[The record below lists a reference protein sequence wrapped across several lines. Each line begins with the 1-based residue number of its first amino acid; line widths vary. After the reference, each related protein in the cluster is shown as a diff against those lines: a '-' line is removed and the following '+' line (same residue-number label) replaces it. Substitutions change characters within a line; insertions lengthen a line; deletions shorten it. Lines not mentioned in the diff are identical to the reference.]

1 MKSKILIVASFLFLL
16 GSFNSVLAQQNHK
29 DKKPTKK
36 NLTIKEWNTNK
47 ETKTK
52 FLDHVTVY
60 NETGQK
66 LEEVEYANYG
76 IKTKIV
82 YSYDEN
88 KRCIQQTEYDGRNR
102 IVEFKKFEYNPDGT
116 KKKQITYSAKGK
128 VTSEKEFEY
137 IYK

>member
-1 MKSKILIVASFLFLL
+1 MKKISLVIALTITIIGNISGVF
-16 GSFNSVLAQQNHK
+16 AQENQKN
-29 DKKPTKK
+29 KKPTKK

-66 LEEVEYANYG
+66 LEEYEYANYG
-76 IKTKIV
+76 IKSKIV
-82 YSYDEN
+82 YTYDDN
-88 KRCIQQTEYDGRNR
+88 KKCIQQTEYDGRDR
-102 IVEFKKFEYNPDGT
+102 VVEIKKFEYNADGT
-116 KKKQITYSAKGK
+116 KKKQITYSPKMK
-128 VTSEKEFEY
+128 VISEKEFEY